1 MSLLNQVEREMGLS
15 PDGALALANTDDV
28 RACSRRALFRGLKS
42 IGALS
47 AMWAGAAAM
56 ADPPRE
62 VSADVDPN
70 ALLNKLVRRI
80 TLGLNP
86 AETTRAAQLGYSG
99 YLEYQLNANAI
110 DDSANESTLALLTT
124 LTMTPLQLN
133 PVADS
138 QISNELTEATIR
150 RSVFSQRQLFQRMVE
165 FWTDHFNIDINKAPC
180 TKLKTVDDRAVIRT
194 HALGTFPVLL
204 DASAHSPAMLG
215 YLDNQL
221 STAAAPNE
229 NYAREIMELHTL
241 GVDGGYTQQDV
252 IEVAKCF
259 SGWGFQPLRDTNPA
273 AGEFLFTSSRHT
285 SGTKT
290 VLGNV
295 ITAGG
300 INDGLAV
307 LDILAHH
314 PNTAR
319 FIAKKLC
326 TWFLGDATRQSIIN
340 SVAATY
346 TSTNGDLKAMIRT
359 ILKPEHLFDA
369 ALRYKRPYHHFVS
382 ALRALPTTIT
392 STSTIRGLLGAA
404 GHRPFFWATPDGYP
418 DNIDYWV
425 GYIIPR
431 WNFGASLMNN
441 NISGLSVNST
451 EFAGADTDANVLADK
466 INIAL
471 FGGEMS
477 TVDRNRVRDY
487 MLPNPVSNLRLRE
500 GIGLAIGSPGFQWY

>member
-1 MSLLNQVEREMGLS
+1 MSRLEQMEDSTRTPGANSIAPEMGA
-15 PDGALALANTDDV
+15 GGGGV
-28 RACSRRALFRGLKS
+28 SRRGLLRGLKS
-42 IGALS
+42 ISALT
-47 AMWAGAAAM
+47 AMWAGASAM
-56 ADPPRE
+56 GDPPRE

-70 ALLNKLVRRI
+70 ALVNKLIRRI
-80 TLGLNP
+80 TLGINP
-86 AETTRAAQLGYSG
+86 AEVALANQLGYQG
-99 YLEYQLNANAI
+99 YLEYHLNADAI
-110 DDSANESTLALLTT
+110 DDSVHEATLSGLTT
-124 LTMTPLQLN
+124 LTMTPLQLLAI
-133 PVADS
+133 ADA
-138 QISNELTEATIR
+138 QISNELTDATIR
-150 RSVFSQRQLFQRMVE
+150 RSVFSQRQLLQRMVE
-165 FWTDHFNIDINKAPC
+165 FWTDHFNIEINKNPC

-194 HALGTFPVLL
+194 HALGTFPALL

-259 SGWGFQPLRDTNPA
+259 SGWGFAALRNTLPN
-273 AGEFLFTSSRHT
+273 AGEFVFTASRHT
-285 SGTKT
+285 SGPKT

-319 FIAKKLC
+319 FIAKKMC
-326 TWFLGDATRQSIIN
+326 TWFLGESTRTSIVD

-346 TSTNGDLKAMIRT
+346 TSTNGDIKAMIRT

-369 ALRYKRPYHHFVS
+369 APRYKRPYHHFVS

-392 STSTIRGLLGAA
+392 STSTMRTLLGAA
-404 GHRPFFWATPDGYP
+404 GQRPFFWATPDGYP
-418 DNIDYWV
+418 DNMDYWV

-441 NISGLSVNST
+441 SISGLAVNST
-451 EFAGADTDANVLADK
+451 EFAGGDTQADALADK
-466 INIAL
+466 INNAL

-477 TVDRNRVRDY
+477 TLDRNRIRDY
-487 MLPNPVSNLRLRE
+487 MLPNPVSNQRLRE
-500 GIGLAIGSPGFQWY
+500 AIGLAIGSPGFQWY